1 MEAVKSMSHLTY
13 QNTSCPLVDF
23 SAKLRKAL
31 EQVEEPRQYA
41 CFDVILKDST
51 VPEGVIILHKGE
63 ITISVAMGAK
73 RRISTHNVHTGQ
85 ILGLAS
91 VLSGLPSMATAQC
104 KTDCVTGY
112 IPAKQLMAILGKNS
126 DLCLELSSKFS
137 ADVLCAT
144 LKVKSLK

>member
-91 VLSGLPSMATAQC
+91 VLSGLPQHGDRTMQDRLCDRVYTSQTIDGHTWQELR
-104 KTDCVTGY
+104 
-112 IPAKQLMAILGKNS
+112 PLLGT
-126 DLCLELSSKFS
+126 FQ
-137 ADVLCAT
+137 
-144 LKVKSLK
+144 